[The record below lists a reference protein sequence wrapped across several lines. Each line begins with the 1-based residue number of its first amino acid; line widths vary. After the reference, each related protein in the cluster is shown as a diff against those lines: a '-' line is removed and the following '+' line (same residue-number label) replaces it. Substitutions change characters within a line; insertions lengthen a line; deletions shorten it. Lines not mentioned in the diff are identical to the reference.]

1 MPSYAATTG
10 SLPNTALNSSQPLE
24 ADTEMKP
31 TPVVCFVTGSS
42 GDWGGAS
49 RVLYTTLRQMD
60 RSRLEPL
67 LLLPSSGPI
76 VTELENLQLR
86 HLIWGPLTEP
96 GNLRTYLGAFFRA
109 VALFRRERVALVH
122 INGSNFWRP
131 AEVLAAWVLRIP
143 IVAHYHVI
151 NDRPGPW
158 MRLCR
163 AAIAVSRYTAEK
175 SLPAK
180 LERPVIYNPVNLKR
194 FDAGQN
200 IRASLGLEQDNV
212 VVSFLGQIREIKGV
226 QDFIA
231 MARRIEDSNV
241 RFLIAGECR
250 DPEKFSGSYTQEDIH
265 AMIGNDERI
274 RYIGYVGRVEDI
286 YHSSDIIVMPSRWE
300 EPLGL
305 ISLEAGA
312 CGKPVVA
319 TRVGGI
325 PEIIEDGHNG
335 FLVPPGDVDSLV
347 RHVDDLVQNRE
358 RRISMGIAGRKLVE
372 RDFTQA
378 PIRRFEDLLLKFSAA

>member
-1 MPSYAATTG
+1 
-10 SLPNTALNSSQPLE
+10 
-24 ADTEMKP
+24 
-31 TPVVCFVTGSS
+31 
-42 GDWGGAS
+42 
-49 RVLYTTLRQMD
+49 
-60 RSRLEPL
+60 
-67 LLLPSSGPI
+67 
-76 VTELENLQLR
+76 
-86 HLIWGPLTEP
+86 
-96 GNLRTYLGAFFRA
+96 
-109 VALFRRERVALVH
+109 
-122 INGSNFWRP
+122 
-131 AEVLAAWVLRIP
+131 
-143 IVAHYHVI
+143 
-151 NDRPGPW
+151 
-158 MRLCR
+158 MRLLYKHWVIVHQR
-163 AAIAVSRYTAEK
+163 PEK

>member
-1 MPSYAATTG
+1 M
-10 SLPNTALNSSQPLE
+10 NQP
-24 ADTEMKP
+24 
-31 TPVVCFVTGSS
+31 PVVCFITGSS

-49 RVLYTTLRQMD
+49 RVLFTALRQID

-67 LLLPSSGPI
+67 LLLPSTGPI
-76 VTELENLQLR
+76 VEELEQRSLR
-86 HLIWGPLTEP
+86 HVIWGPLTEP
-96 GNLRTYLGAFFRA
+96 GNLRTYLRAFFRA
-109 VALFRRERVALVH
+109 IGLFRREHVALVH

-151 NDRPGPW
+151 NDSPGPW

-163 AAIAVSRYTAEK
+163 AAISVSKYTAEQ
-175 SLPAK
+175 SLPCS
-180 LERPVIYNPVNLKR
+180 LDRPVIYNPVNLER

-200 IRASLGLEQDNV
+200 IRESLGLTQDNV

-231 MARRIEDSNV
+231 MARRISDPNA

-250 DPEKFSGSYTQEDIH
+250 DPKKFSGSYSQDDLK
-265 AMIGNDERI
+265 AMIGADDRI
-274 RYIGYVGRVEDI
+274 RYLGYVGRVEDI
-286 YHSSDIIVMPSRWE
+286 YQSSDIIVMPSRWE

-312 CGKPVVA
+312 CRKPVVA

-325 PEIIEDGHNG
+325 PEVVEDGVNG
-335 FLVPPGDVDSLV
+335 FLVAPADIDALVARIETLLSDTSL
-347 RHVDDLVQNRE
+347 RK
-358 RRISMGIAGRKLVE
+358 SMGEAGRRNVE
-372 RDFTQA
+372 TSFTAQ
-378 PIRRFEDLLLKFSAA
+378 PIRQFEDLLLKFAHKH